1 MTDPTASAG
10 QNPLANSASRVRR
23 HNRRVLL
30 HALRVH
36 GPLSRAEL
44 ARATGLTP
52 QGVNNIVED
61 LIGSGL
67 VRIAGRRKSPRGQPP
82 IAIEIANDGGYA
94 VGVRV
99 DATHYH
105 AVAADL
111 GGTLIESEEGTIPV
125 GAVGNWLDFVA
136 GIHAGFAA
144 RFGADRCLGIGLVTP
159 GPFDIDWPGV
169 PTPGAVPAL
178 QRRSVAEELAQ
189 LTGTDVLLENDA
201 TAAALG
207 ERLYG
212 AGRDFRDF
220 YYLYFGVGLGGS
232 MVHDGAALRGAWG
245 NAGEIGHMP
254 VMPDGDP
261 CPCGNR
267 GCLERYVSLE
277 AWERRSRVIGEPAWI
292 AEVAPLFRT
301 ALVTIENLFDPE
313 TIVVGGLAPKR
324 LLQRLA
330 EAAAPLPNSVA
341 ARQDRRAPRIT
352 LSPVGQD
359 AVLLG
364 AAALAVSGVL
374 SPRFGLMF
382 ADGPR
387 RPPHDP
393 LVEAAGASPA

>member
-125 GAVGNWLDFVA
+125 GADGNWLDFVA

-212 AGRDFRDF
+212 AAHDLQDFF
-220 YYLYFGVGLGGS
+220 YVFIGEGVGGGI
-232 MVHDGAALRGAWG
+232 VIRGEPYRGNRG
-245 NAGEIGHMP
+245 NAGEVGHM
-254 VMPDGDP
+254 VIDP
-261 CPCGNR
+261 SGPQCYCGNR
-267 GCLERYVSLE
+267 GCLGEYLSLR
-277 AWERRSRVIGEPAWI
+277 AMRRHLAAAAARGESEDSATEAWI
-292 AEVAPLFRT
+292 AGGAAALSVAL
-301 ALVTIENLFDPE
+301 ASIENLFDPDVIILGGAVPPQFLE
-313 TIVVGGLAPKR
+313 RIVAQLGMPRA
-324 LLQRLA
+324 
-330 EAAAPLPNSVA
+330 SV
-341 ARQDRRAPRIT
+341 RQDQGHGRLRLST
-352 LSPVGQD
+352 LGESS
-359 AVLLG
+359 ATLG
-364 AAALAVSGVL
+364 ASALPILRATSVTTQ
-374 SPRFGLMF
+374 
-382 ADGPR
+382 A
-387 RPPHDP
+387 
-393 LVEAAGASPA
+393 